1 MCQPLSP
8 YPDSQDL
15 DELKQSYRQA
25 RPSVGINLPTS
36 REHLFD
42 LESST
47 QKAGLISHDTVKGI
61 GLASLSV

>member
-25 RPSVGINLPTS
+25 RINLPTS

-47 QKAGLISHDTVKGI
+47 QKAGRIFHDTVKGF